1 MSLEIDPDKAMAK
14 IDEFLEQIDEL
25 LDKRYDEGKEQK
37 RAMSTKLDNFTK
49 VAFSEGDQK
58 VKKLHRSVGVIGG
71 KRTESEKQE
80 RYEDSLKRKKRN
92 LEAWQEQIE
101 LEEDVESL
109 YDADD
114 TEEREEENQTSND
127 EAEQG
132 YIGIK
137 NEIVRIEDE
146 LPLYADELKKSL
158 ERLNDGHLLASV
170 MITGRVIDYT
180 LDQIKSS
187 QQLGNPEEV
196 LEHLDENNIADSEGI
211 KITDTI
217 KSYRDKYTHE
227 LGTIP
232 PQTDAIIILAG
243 CTKLLHNIIDE
254 EKKGEYNLA

>member
-25 LDKRYDEGKEQK
+25 LDKRYDEGEEEK

-49 VAFSEGDQK
+49 VAFSEGDEK
-58 VKKLHRSVGVIGG
+58 VSKLHRSVGIIGG
-71 KRTESEKQE
+71 TRTESEKQE

-92 LEAWQEQIE
+92 LEAWKEQIE

-114 TEEREEENQTSND
+114 EHEEDDHSENSEVKKD
-127 EAEQG
+127 YA
-132 YIGIK
+132 GIRS
-137 NEIVRIEDE
+137 EIVRIEND
-146 LPLYADELKKSL
+146 LPVYADELKKSVEEL
-158 ERLNDGHLLASV
+158 EDNHLLASV

-187 QQLGNPEEV
+187 QQLGGPEEV
-196 LEHLDENNIADSEGI
+196 LEHLENNNIADSEGI

-217 KSYRDKYTHE
+217 KSYRDKYTHD
-227 LGTIP
+227 LDTMP
-232 PQTDAIIILAG
+232 PPTDAMIILVG
-243 CTKLLHNIIDE
+243 CTKLLHNIVDE
-254 EKKGEYNLA
+254 GKENEYNLA